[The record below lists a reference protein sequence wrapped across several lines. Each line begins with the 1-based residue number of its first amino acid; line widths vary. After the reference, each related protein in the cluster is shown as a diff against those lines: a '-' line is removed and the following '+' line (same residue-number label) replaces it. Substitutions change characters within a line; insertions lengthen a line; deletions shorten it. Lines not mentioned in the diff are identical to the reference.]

1 MDIDAANVRHMRD
14 EISEAQNEIKGT
26 PTYQGSIT
34 QETLLALLDMPN
46 LEEVDLEHI
55 MRTRE
60 LLPTDDRE
68 RAEQLVRSRKFQDWV
83 VAPASR
89 ELLVHGDL
97 EGTHYV
103 SALSFLC
110 STLIESLKEM
120 NQFLPLIFFCG
131 RHVDD
136 NDVHAGGRGMIKSL
150 IAQLL
155 RQRSFDTS
163 LLDRE
168 VNISLVKEGD
178 IKQLSALFG
187 WLAHQL
193 AEDVTL
199 FCFIDGIKYYERD
212 QYSDDMGEVL
222 RSLLDLTEDRNMHN
236 TFKILVTSP
245 SETKIVRQAFDNECI
260 LSMAGQPR
268 TGTGFSKSRVG
279 RQLEGAFV

>member
-1 MDIDAANVRHMRD
+1 
-14 EISEAQNEIKGT
+14 
-26 PTYQGSIT
+26 
-34 QETLLALLDMPN
+34 
-46 LEEVDLEHI
+46 

-68 RAEQLVRSRKFQDWV
+68 RVEPLVRSRKFQDWV

-97 EGTHYV
+97 KGTQYV
-103 SALSFLC
+103 SALSFFC
-110 STLIESLKEM
+110 STLIQSLKEM
-120 NQFLPLIFFCG
+120 NRFLPVIFFCG
-131 RHVDD
+131 RHIDD
-136 NDVHAGGRGMIKSL
+136 NDVHAGARGMIKSL

-187 WLAHQL
+187 WLARQL

-279 RQLEGAFV
+279 RQLEEAFV